1 MGDKTSPQETTKRDL
16 VAVFG
21 AGGGLGRA
29 LVKALLASDTNLV
42 VLAVS
47 RQAQSFEHE
56 RLRWHKLTLRGD
68 SEAVQSQHDETAATF
83 EAYQSWLTA
92 LAEEGVELR
101 GVISTIGWLHR
112 KNSDTEDWQPERR
125 IEQLSLAQLQAYFAV
140 NASLPILLLQA
151 LKPLLPK
158 NKPAYVVQLG
168 AKVGSISDNHL
179 GGWYG
184 YRASKAALNMLFRTA
199 AIEFKR
205 THKQLTLAVIHPGTT
220 NTELSE
226 PFQQRLP
233 ADKLYSPELS
243 AQRIVTVIAA
253 LTPENSG
260 SFYFWDGEKLPY

>member
-1 MGDKTSPQETTKRDL
+1 MGSKTSLQEAARGNL

-29 LVKALLASDTNLV
+29 IVQELLTRSADTF

-47 RQAQSFEHE
+47 RQAQPNDVTDE
-56 RLRWHKLTLRGD
+56 RVHWVQLAVSEKG
-68 SEAVQSQHDETAATF
+68 SEAAILT
-83 EAYQSWLTA
+83 AYQTL
-92 LAEEGVELR
+92 LAEWQAQNLELSGV
-101 GVISTIGWLHR
+101 VSTIGWLHGAGP
-112 KNSDTEDWQPERR
+112 NGEDWQPERR
-125 IEQLSLAQLQAYFAV
+125 IEQLSAEQLQAYFFT
-140 NASLPILLLQA
+140 NATLPILLLQA

-158 NKPAYVVQLG
+158 NKPAYVAQLG

-220 NTELSE
+220 DTELSK

-233 ADKLYSPELS
+233 ADKLYSAQLS
-243 AQRIVTVIAA
+243 AQRILQVIAD

-260 SFYFWDGEKLPY
+260 SFYFWDGEKIPY